1 MEVGLIG
8 KPNVGKSTL
17 FNALTLLNVPV
28 GPYPFTTIDPNRGVS
43 YVRFPCPHSEK
54 GGPCTPGNSACEK
67 GVRHVPVHLV
77 DVAGLVPGA
86 HAGKGKGNQFLD
98 NLRQAD
104 GYLHVVDLSGSTTPE
119 GVPAELG
126 SYRPSEEVRFVEEE
140 LVLWV
145 AGTLGRQWDKQAR
158 GWELSGAK
166 LDEAIAGRLT
176 GLGITIGHVQH
187 ALRDSPLDQTHPA
200 KWKEEDLLRLS
211 QELLKIARPRLVAA
225 NKADRSTEEQLTA
238 LKEELGELPLQPMS
252 ADMELLLRR
261 ATKAGL
267 VSYQPGEKSFG
278 LNDPEKLSAGQK
290 KALGEVEAFLKRWGT
305 TGVIESLESLVFQ
318 AMKQI
323 VVFPVEDETKWTDK
337 QGRMLPDA
345 FLVPYGTTARQMAYR
360 VHTDLG
366 ENFIRAI
373 DGRTHRALGADHALS
388 GGEVVRIVA
397 RR

>member
-1 MEVGLIG
+1 
-8 KPNVGKSTL
+8 
-17 FNALTLLNVPV
+17 
-28 GPYPFTTIDPNRGVS
+28 
-43 YVRFPCPHSEK
+43 
-54 GGPCTPGNSACEK
+54 
-67 GVRHVPVHLV
+67 
-77 DVAGLVPGA
+77 
-86 HAGKGKGNQFLD
+86 
-98 NLRQAD
+98 
-104 GYLHVVDLSGSTTPE
+104 
-119 GVPAELG
+119 
-126 SYRPSEEVRFVEEE
+126 
-140 LVLWV
+140 
-145 AGTLGRQWDKQAR
+145 
-158 GWELSGAK
+158 
-166 LDEAIAGRLT
+166 
-176 GLGITIGHVQH
+176 
-187 ALRDSPLDQTHPA
+187 
-200 KWKEEDLLRLS
+200 
-211 QELLKIARPRLVAA
+211 
-225 NKADRSTEEQLTA
+225 
-238 LKEELGELPLQPMS
+238 
-252 ADMELLLRR
+252 MELLLRR